1 MIDCS
6 YLPYDSVRFYQDRG
20 MAKWMGFFISE
31 HSTALQESSVDLEE
45 MEQLPLSQKL
55 FLLNQLF
62 VQQLSGKF
70 LVQEGSK
77 RRYYIG
83 RIKDLS
89 REHLVLKEKEGRV
102 RVSMDRL
109 LAFDLEEE
117 E

>member
-1 MIDCS
+1 MIDRS
-6 YLPYDSVRFYQDRG
+6 YLPYDSVRLYQDRG

-31 HSTALQESSVDLEE
+31 HSTVLQESSVTLEE

-62 VQQLSGKF
+62 IQQLQGKF

-77 RRYYIG
+77 RRYHIG

-89 REHLVLKEKEGRV
+89 KEHLVLKEKKGHV
-102 RVSMDRL
+102 RISMDRL

>member
-1 MIDCS
+1 MIDRS
-6 YLPYDSVRFYQDRG
+6 YLPYDSVRLYQDRG

-31 HSTALQESSVDLEE
+31 HSTVLQESSVTLEE

-62 VQQLSGKF
+62 IQQLQGKF

-89 REHLVLKEKEGRV
+89 KEHLVLKEKKGHV
-102 RVSMDRL
+102 RISMDRL

>member
-1 MIDCS
+1 
-6 YLPYDSVRFYQDRG
+6 
-20 MAKWMGFFISE
+20 
-31 HSTALQESSVDLEE
+31 
-45 MEQLPLSQKL
+45 MEQLSLSQKL

-70 LVQEGSK
+70 LVQEGSE
-77 RRYYIG
+77 RRHYIG
-83 RIKDLS
+83 RIKDLY